1 MKTAIL
7 IPCYNEEQTIVKVID
22 DFKRYLPTATIYVY
36 DNNSTDNSRRLAVF
50 SGATVIH
57 APIQGKGAVVKQ
69 MFDDARKFR
78 FADYY
83 IMVDGDDT
91 YPASEVYKLLDLAP
105 EGDMIIGDRLSSTYF
120 TENKRPFHN
129 FGNKIVRFLTNLF
142 FCPKGSEKILDIMTG
157 YRCFNQKF
165 IDAFHPL
172 SDGFQIETE
181 MSAFALKN
189 GFKILQTPITYKDRP
204 KGSVSKL
211 NTYKDGFKVM
221 TMLVTLFSRWKN

>member
-1 MKTAIL
+1 
-7 IPCYNEEQTIVKVID
+7 
-22 DFKRYLPTATIYVY
+22 
-36 DNNSTDNSRRLAVF
+36 
-50 SGATVIH
+50 
-57 APIQGKGAVVKQ
+57 
-69 MFDDARKFR
+69 
-78 FADYY
+78 
-83 IMVDGDDT
+83 
-91 YPASEVYKLLDLAP
+91 
-105 EGDMIIGDRLSSTYF
+105 MIIGDRLSSTYF

-142 FCPKGSEKILDIMTG
+142 FCPKDVDEILDVMTG

-165 IDAFHPL
+165 IDAFYPL

-211 NTYKDGFKVM
+211 NTLKDGFKVM
-221 TMLVTLFSRWKN
+221 TMLVTLFSRWKI